1 MAQAGFD
8 PETNQIPPEP
18 RKSVGGISAFGKL
31 VGILPKGIAVLG
43 AGLVILIEDVFKGFE
58 TETDCDRTKSQGVN
72 SYKCRIQDF
81 KRTR

>member
-31 VGILPKGIAVLG
+31 VGILPKGIAVMG
-43 AGLVILIEDVFKGFE
+43 AGLAILVTDVFMGFE
-58 TETDCDRTKSQGVN
+58 PETDCDRTKSRGGR
-72 SYKCRIQDF
+72 SYKRIQDF